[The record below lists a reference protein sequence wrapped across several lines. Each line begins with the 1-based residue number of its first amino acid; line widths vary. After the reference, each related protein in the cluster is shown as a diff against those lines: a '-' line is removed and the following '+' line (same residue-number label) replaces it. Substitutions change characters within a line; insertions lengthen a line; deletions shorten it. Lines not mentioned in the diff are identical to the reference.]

1 MILEGKERESKKEA
15 IKELRESRKPTINA
29 VSARMKELRKTL
41 DSIVSELRKGGG
53 TVPEIAA
60 QTGIPSEKVMWCVAS
75 LKKYG
80 QVVEGEKDGSYFRYH
95 LCGDR

>member
-1 MILEGKERESKKEA
+1 MKLEGKEKEPKNNA
-15 IKELRESRKPTINA
+15 VKELRESRKPVIDA
-29 VSARMKELRKTL
+29 VSARMKELKKAL
-41 DSIVSELRKGGG
+41 DSIVSELGKGGG

-80 QVVEGEKDGSYFRYH
+80 EVVEGEKDGSYFRYH
-95 LCGDR
+95 LCSD